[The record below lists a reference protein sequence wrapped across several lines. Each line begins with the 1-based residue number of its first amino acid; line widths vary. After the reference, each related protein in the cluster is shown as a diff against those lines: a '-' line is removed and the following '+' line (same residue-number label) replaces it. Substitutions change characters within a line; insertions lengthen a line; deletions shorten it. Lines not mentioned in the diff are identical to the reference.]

1 MVFVIDAQVAGV
13 SGDMLLSSLV
23 NIGANKSKI
32 IDGIR
37 NAESL
42 CKDVKIR
49 KIDFVEVKKNS
60 LQATELLLEID
71 DDVHERKGIE
81 IKEIIE
87 KSTEKLTISESAKTF
102 AIKSIETL
110 IRAESKIHGEPE
122 DSVHF
127 HEAASFDTVID
138 LLGTAIAL
146 DDLGCFDDDII
157 VTPVAIGGGTV
168 TFSHG
173 TSSNP
178 AYAILEIFRESGIIT
193 VGGNVNE
200 ELTTPTGASMLV
212 NLVKECS
219 EFYPPMK
226 IQSIGYG
233 AGQKDFEG
241 FSNVLKIVRG
251 IASTKLQ
258 LDTVKILET
267 NVDDVSGEVLGNMI
281 EKIMAQGAK
290 DVTISSAITKKGRPT
305 NLVSVIC
312 DSDTMNSI
320 MDLLVTETGTLGVR
334 VRTSERY
341 IVPRSVKT
349 MSVDIKG
356 QSFDVRYK
364 IRKTTGGPHVKI
376 ESDDIKKIS
385 NSLNISFKEAEGLLA
400 KHVSFDIS
408 NSRKKLSAEEVKTL
422 VKQLY
427 EL

>member
-1 MVFVIDAQVAGV
+1 MVLVIDSQIAGI
-13 SGDMLLSSLV
+13 SGDMLLCGLV
-23 NIGANKSKI
+23 DMGANSSKI

-37 NAESL
+37 HAESL
-42 CKDVKIR
+42 CKDVKV
-49 KIDFVEVKKNS
+49 KKVEFVEVQKNS
-60 LQATELLLEID
+60 LQATALLLEID
-71 DDVHERKGIE
+71 DDAHKRKGVE

-87 KSTEKLTISESAKTF
+87 KSTEKLTISKKGKTF

-122 DSVHF
+122 NSVHF
-127 HEAASFDTVID
+127 HEAASFDTIVDI
-138 LLGTAIAL
+138 LGTTIAL
-146 DDLGCFDDDII
+146 DDLGCFDDDIV
-157 VTPVAIGGGTV
+157 VTPVAVGGGIM

-178 AYAILEIFRESGIIT
+178 AYAILEIFRESGIIM
-193 VGGNVNE
+193 VGGNVKD

-233 AGQKDFEG
+233 AGEKNFEG
-241 FSNVLKIVRG
+241 FSNVLKVVQG
-251 IASTKLQ
+251 ITSTKLQ

-281 EKIMAQGAK
+281 EKIMAHGAK

-349 MSVDIKG
+349 ISVNIQG

-364 IRKTTGGPHVKI
+364 TRDLNNGSHFKI
-376 ESDDIKKIS
+376 ESDDIKEIS
-385 NSLNISFKEAEGLLA
+385 GTLCISFKETEELLNQE
-400 KHVSFDIS
+400 V
-408 NSRKKLSAEEVKTL
+408 RKKI
-422 VKQLY
+422 
-427 EL
+427 

>member
-1 MVFVIDAQVAGV
+1 MVFVIDAQVAGI

-37 NAESL
+37 SAESL
-42 CKDVKIR
+42 CKDVKIK
-49 KIDFVEVKKNS
+49 KIDFVKVKKNS

-87 KSTEKLTISESAKTF
+87 KSVEKLKISESAKTF
-102 AIKSIETL
+102 AIKTIETL

-127 HEAASFDTVID
+127 HEAASFDTVVDI
-138 LLGTAIAL
+138 LGTAIAL
-146 DDLGCFDDDII
+146 DDLGCFDDGIV

-178 AYAILEIFRESGIIT
+178 AYAILEIFRGSGIIT
-193 VGGNVNE
+193 VGGNVKE

-349 MSVDIKG
+349 VSVDIQG

-364 IRKTTGGPHVKI
+364 TRDLNNGSHFKI
-376 ESDDIKKIS
+376 ESDDIKEIS
-385 NSLNISFKEAEGLLA
+385 GVLSISFKETEELLNQE
-400 KHVSFDIS
+400 I
-408 NSRKKLSAEEVKTL
+408 RKKL
-422 VKQLY
+422 
-427 EL
+427 

>member
-37 NAESL
+37 SAESL
-42 CKDVKIR
+42 CKDVKIK
-49 KIDFVEVKKNS
+49 KIDFVKVKKNS

-87 KSTEKLTISESAKTF
+87 KSIEKLTISKSAKTF

-110 IRAESKIHGEPE
+110 IHAESKIHGEPE
-122 DSVHF
+122 NSVHF
-127 HEAASFDTVID
+127 HEAASFDTIVDI
-138 LLGTAIAL
+138 LGTAIAL

-193 VGGNVNE
+193 VGGNVKD

-226 IQSIGYG
+226 IQSVGYG
-233 AGQKDFEG
+233 AGQKDFDG

-251 IASTKLQ
+251 ISSTKLQ

-341 IVPRSVKT
+341 IVPRAVKT
-349 MSVDIKG
+349 LSVNIQG

-364 IRKTTGGPHVKI
+364 IRDLNNGSHFKI
-376 ESDDIKKIS
+376 ESDDIKEIS
-385 NSLNISFKEAEGLLA
+385 SVLSISFKETEELLNLE
-400 KHVSFDIS
+400 I
-408 NSRKKLSAEEVKTL
+408 RKKL
-422 VKQLY
+422 
-427 EL
+427 

>member
-1 MVFVIDAQVAGV
+1 MALNRIYKHFKEFSFMVLVIDSQIAGI
-13 SGDMLLSSLV
+13 SGDMLLCSLV
-23 NIGANKSKI
+23 NMGANRSRI

-42 CKDVKIR
+42 CKDVKV
-49 KIDFVEVKKNS
+49 KKVEFVEVKKNS
-60 LQATELLLEID
+60 LQATVLLLEID

-127 HEAASFDTVID
+127 HEAASFDTVVD

-146 DDLGCFDDDII
+146 DDLGCFDDDIV

-193 VGGNVNE
+193 VGGNVKD

-281 EKIMAQGAK
+281 EKIMAHGAK

-349 MSVDIKG
+349 ISVNIHG
-356 QSFDVRYK
+356 QSFDIRYK
-364 IRKTTGGPHVKI
+364 TRDLNNGSHFKI
-376 ESDDIKKIS
+376 ESDDIKEIS
-385 NSLNISFKEAEGLLA
+385 GTLSISFKEAEELLNQE
-400 KHVSFDIS
+400 I
-408 NSRKKLSAEEVKTL
+408 RKKL
-422 VKQLY
+422 
-427 EL
+427 

>member
-1 MVFVIDAQVAGV
+1 MVFVIDAQVAGI

-37 NAESL
+37 SAESL
-42 CKDVKIR
+42 CKDVKIK
-49 KIDFVEVKKNS
+49 KIDFVEVKKNA
-60 LQATELLLEID
+60 LKATELLLEID

-127 HEAASFDTVID
+127 HEAASFDTVVD

-146 DDLGCFDDDII
+146 DDLGCFDDDIVI
-157 VTPVAIGGGTV
+157 TPVAIGGGTV

-193 VGGNVNE
+193 VGGNVKE

-251 IASTKLQ
+251 IPSTKLQ

-281 EKIMAQGAK
+281 EKIMARGAK
-290 DVTISSAITKKGRPT
+290 DITISSAITKKGRPT

-334 VRTSERY
+334 IRTSERY
-341 IVPRSVKT
+341 IVPRAVKT
-349 MSVDIKG
+349 LSVNIQG

-364 IRKTTGGPHVKI
+364 TRDLNNGSHFKI
-376 ESDDIKKIS
+376 ESDDIKEIS
-385 NSLNISFKEAEGLLA
+385 SALSISFKDTEELLNQE
-400 KHVSFDIS
+400 V
-408 NSRKKLSAEEVKTL
+408 RKEI
-422 VKQLY
+422 
-427 EL
+427 

>member
-37 NAESL
+37 SAESL
-42 CKDVKIR
+42 CKDVKIK

-71 DDVHERKGIE
+71 DDVRERKGIE

-146 DDLGCFDDDII
+146 DDLGCFDDDIV
-157 VTPVAIGGGTV
+157 VTPIAIGGGTV

-193 VGGNVNE
+193 VGGNVKE

-334 VRTSERY
+334 IRTSERY
-341 IVPRSVKT
+341 IVPRAVKT
-349 MSVDIKG
+349 VSVNIQG

-364 IRKTTGGPHVKI
+364 TRDLNNGSHFKI
-376 ESDDIKKIS
+376 ESDDIKEIS
-385 NSLNISFKEAEGLLA
+385 SALSISFKDTEELLNQE
-400 KHVSFDIS
+400 V
-408 NSRKKLSAEEVKTL
+408 RKEI
-422 VKQLY
+422 
-427 EL
+427 

>member
-1 MVFVIDAQVAGV
+1 MILVIDSQVAGV

-23 NIGANKSKI
+23 NMGANKSRI
-32 IDGIR
+32 IEGIHS
-37 NAESL
+37 AESL
-42 CKDVKIR
+42 CKEVKV
-49 KIDFVEVKKNS
+49 KKLDFVEVKKNS
-60 LQATELLLEID
+60 LHATGLLLEID
-71 DDVHERKGIE
+71 DNAQTRKGTE

-87 KSTEKLTISESAKTF
+87 KSVEKLQISEKAKTF
-102 AIKSIETL
+102 AVNTIKTL
-110 IRAESKIHGEPE
+110 IRAESKIHSESE
-122 DSVHF
+122 ESVHF
-127 HEAASFDTVID
+127 HEAAGFDTVVDI
-138 LLGTAIAL
+138 LGTAIAL
-146 DDLGCFDDDII
+146 DDLGCFDDDIV

-193 VGGNVNE
+193 VGGNVKD
-200 ELTTPTGASMLV
+200 ELTTPTGASILV
-212 NLVKECS
+212 NLAKEYS

-241 FSNVLKIVRG
+241 FSNVLKVVRG

-281 EKIMAQGAK
+281 EKIMAHGAK

-320 MDLLVTETGTLGVR
+320 MELLVTETGTLGVR

-349 MSVDIKG
+349 ISVDIKG

-364 IRKTTGGPHVKI
+364 TRDLNNGSHFKI
-376 ESDDIKKIS
+376 ESDDIKEIS
-385 NSLNISFKEAEGLLA
+385 GVLSISFKETEELLNQE
-400 KHVSFDIS
+400 VR
-408 NSRKKLSAEEVKTL
+408 RKI
-422 VKQLY
+422 
-427 EL
+427 

>member
-13 SGDMLLSSLV
+13 SGDMLLCSLV

-37 NAESL
+37 SAESL
-42 CKDVKIR
+42 CKDVKVK

-81 IKEIIE
+81 IKEIIT
-87 KSTEKLTISESAKTF
+87 KSAEQLKISESAK
-102 AIKSIETL
+102 ALAVKSIETL
-110 IRAESKIHGEPE
+110 IHAESKIHGEPE

-146 DDLGCFDDDII
+146 DDLGCFDDDIV

-193 VGGNVNE
+193 VGGNVKD

-251 IASTKLQ
+251 VSSTKLQ

-281 EKIMAQGAK
+281 EKIMAHGAK

-341 IVPRSVKT
+341 IVPRAVKT
-349 MSVDIKG
+349 LSVNIQG

-364 IRKTTGGPHVKI
+364 IRDLNNGAHFKI
-376 ESDDIKKIS
+376 ESDDIKEIS
-385 NSLNISFKEAEGLLA
+385 SVLSISFKETEELLNQE
-400 KHVSFDIS
+400 I
-408 NSRKKLSAEEVKTL
+408 RKKL
-422 VKQLY
+422 
-427 EL
+427 

>member
-1 MVFVIDAQVAGV
+1 MVFVIDAQVAGI

-37 NAESL
+37 SAESL
-42 CKDVKIR
+42 CKDVKIK

-71 DDVHERKGIE
+71 DDAHERKGIE
-81 IKEIIE
+81 IKEIIA
-87 KSTEKLTISESAKTF
+87 KSVERLVISESAKTF
-102 AIKSIETL
+102 AVKSIETL
-110 IRAESKIHGEPE
+110 IRAESIIHGEKE

-146 DDLGCFDDDII
+146 DDLGCFDDDIV

-193 VGGNVNE
+193 VGGNVKD

-334 VRTSERY
+334 IRTSERY
-341 IVPRSVKT
+341 IVPRAVKT
-349 MSVDIKG
+349 VSVNIQG

-364 IRKTTGGPHVKI
+364 TRDLNNGSHFKI
-376 ESDDIKKIS
+376 ESDDIREIS
-385 NSLNISFKEAEGLLA
+385 SALSISFKDTEELLNQE
-400 KHVSFDIS
+400 V
-408 NSRKKLSAEEVKTL
+408 RKKL
-422 VKQLY
+422 
-427 EL
+427 

>member
-1 MVFVIDAQVAGV
+1 MVFVIDAQVAGI

-37 NAESL
+37 SAESL
-42 CKDVKIR
+42 CKDVKIK

-110 IRAESKIHGEPE
+110 IRAESKIHGEAE

-127 HEAASFDTVID
+127 HEAASFDTVVD

-146 DDLGCFDDDII
+146 DDLGCFEDDIV

-193 VGGNVNE
+193 VGGNVKE

-241 FSNVLKIVRG
+241 FSNVLKIIRG

-341 IVPRSVKT
+341 IVPRAVKT
-349 MSVDIKG
+349 LSVNIQG
-356 QSFDVRYK
+356 QSFDFRYK
-364 IRKTTGGPHVKI
+364 TRDLNNGSHFKI
-376 ESDDIKKIS
+376 ESDDIKEIS
-385 NSLNISFKEAEGLLA
+385 SALSISFKETEELLNQE
-400 KHVSFDIS
+400 V
-408 NSRKKLSAEEVKTL
+408 RKEI
-422 VKQLY
+422 
-427 EL
+427 

>member
-1 MVFVIDAQVAGV
+1 MVFVIDAQVAGI

-37 NAESL
+37 SAESL
-42 CKDVKIR
+42 CKDVKIK

-87 KSTEKLTISESAKTF
+87 KSTEILTISESAKTF
-102 AIKSIETL
+102 AIISFETL

-122 DSVHF
+122 ESVYF
-127 HEAASFDTVID
+127 HEAASFDTVVD

-146 DDLGCFDDDII
+146 DDLGCFDDDIV

-178 AYAILEIFRESGIIT
+178 AYAILEIFRGSGIIT
-193 VGGNVNE
+193 VGGNVKE

-251 IASTKLQ
+251 VTSTKLQ

-281 EKIMAQGAK
+281 EKIMAHGAK

-312 DSDTMNSI
+312 DSHTMNSI
-320 MDLLVTETGTLGVR
+320 MDLLVAETGTLGVR

-341 IVPRSVKT
+341 IVPRAVKT
-349 MSVDIKG
+349 LSVNIQG

-364 IRKTTGGPHVKI
+364 TRDLNNDSHFKI

-385 NSLNISFKEAEGLLA
+385 SALSISFKETEELLNQE
-400 KHVSFDIS
+400 V
-408 NSRKKLSAEEVKTL
+408 RKKI
-422 VKQLY
+422 
-427 EL
+427 

>member
-1 MVFVIDAQVAGV
+1 MALNRIYKHFKEFSFMVLVIDSQIAGI
-13 SGDMLLSSLV
+13 SGDMLLCSLV
-23 NIGANKSKI
+23 NMGANRSKI

-42 CKDVKIR
+42 CKDVKV
-49 KIDFVEVKKNS
+49 KKVEFVEVKKNS

-81 IKEIIE
+81 IKEIIV
-87 KSTEKLTISESAKTF
+87 KSAGQLKISESAKTF
-102 AIKSIETL
+102 AVKSIETL
-110 IRAESKIHGEPE
+110 IHAESKIHGEPE

-127 HEAASFDTVID
+127 HEAASFDTVVD

-146 DDLGCFDDDII
+146 DDLGCFDDDIV

-193 VGGNVNE
+193 VGGNVKD

-281 EKIMAQGAK
+281 EKIMTQGAK

-334 VRTSERY
+334 IRTSERY
-341 IVPRSVKT
+341 IVPRAVKT
-349 MSVDIKG
+349 VSVNIQG

-364 IRKTTGGPHVKI
+364 TRDLNNGSHFKI
-376 ESDDIKKIS
+376 ESDDIKEIS
-385 NSLNISFKEAEGLLA
+385 GVLSISFKETEELLNQE
-400 KHVSFDIS
+400 V
-408 NSRKKLSAEEVKTL
+408 RKEI
-422 VKQLY
+422 
-427 EL
+427 

>member
-1 MVFVIDAQVAGV
+1 MHFKEFSFMVLVIDSQVAGV
-13 SGDMLLSSLV
+13 SGDMLLCGLV

-37 NAESL
+37 SAESL
-42 CKDVKIR
+42 CKDVKVK

-81 IKEIIE
+81 IKEIIT
-87 KSTEKLTISESAKTF
+87 KSAGQLKISESAKTF
-102 AIKSIETL
+102 AVKSIETL
-110 IRAESKIHGEPE
+110 IHAESKIHGEPE

-127 HEAASFDTVID
+127 HEAASFDTVVD

-173 TSSNP
+173 ISSNP
-178 AYAILEIFRESGIIT
+178 TYAVLEIFRESGIIT
-193 VGGNVNE
+193 AGGNVKD
-200 ELTTPTGASMLV
+200 ELTTPTGASILV
-212 NLVKECS
+212 NLAKECS

-226 IQSIGYG
+226 IQSVGYG

-251 IASTKLQ
+251 VLSTQLQ

-281 EKIMAQGAK
+281 EKIMAHGAK

-334 VRTSERY
+334 IRTSERY
-341 IVPRSVKT
+341 IVPRAVKT
-349 MSVDIKG
+349 VSVNIQG

-364 IRKTTGGPHVKI
+364 TRDLNNGSHFKI
-376 ESDDIKKIS
+376 ESDDIKEIS
-385 NSLNISFKEAEGLLA
+385 GVLSISFKETEELLNQE
-400 KHVSFDIS
+400 V
-408 NSRKKLSAEEVKTL
+408 RKEI
-422 VKQLY
+422 
-427 EL
+427 

>member
-1 MVFVIDAQVAGV
+1 MVFVIDAQVAGI
-13 SGDMLLSSLV
+13 SGDMLLCSLV

-37 NAESL
+37 SAELL
-42 CKDVKIR
+42 CKDVKVQ
-49 KIDFVEVKKNS
+49 KIDFVEVKKKS

-71 DDVHERKGIE
+71 DDAHERKGIE
-81 IKEIIE
+81 IKEIIT
-87 KSTEKLTISESAKTF
+87 KSVGQLKISESAKTF
-102 AIKSIETL
+102 AVKSIETL

-127 HEAASFDTVID
+127 HEAASFDTVVD

-146 DDLGCFDDDII
+146 DDLGCFDDDIV

-193 VGGNVNE
+193 VGGNVKD

-226 IQSIGYG
+226 IQSVGYG

-251 IASTKLQ
+251 VSSTKLQ

-320 MDLLVTETGTLGVR
+320 MDLLDTETGTLGVR
-334 VRTSERY
+334 VRTSQRY

-349 MSVDIKG
+349 ISVEIQG

-364 IRKTTGGPHVKI
+364 TRELNNGSHFKI
-376 ESDDIKKIS
+376 ESDDIKEIS
-385 NSLNISFKEAEGLLA
+385 GVLSISYKETEELLNQEI
-400 KHVSFDIS
+400 
-408 NSRKKLSAEEVKTL
+408 RKKL
-422 VKQLY
+422 
-427 EL
+427 

>member
-1 MVFVIDAQVAGV
+1 MVFVIDAQVAGI
-13 SGDMLLSSLV
+13 SGDMLLCSLV

-32 IDGIR
+32 IDGIH

-42 CKDVKIR
+42 CKYVKVK
-49 KIDFVEVKKNS
+49 KIDFADVKKNS

-71 DDVHERKGIE
+71 DDAHERKGIE
-81 IKEIIE
+81 IKEIIA
-87 KSTEKLTISESAKTF
+87 KSAEQLKISESAKTF
-102 AIKSIETL
+102 AVKSIETL
-110 IRAESKIHGEPE
+110 IHAESKIHGEPE

-138 LLGTAIAL
+138 ILGTAIAL
-146 DDLGCFDDDII
+146 DDLGCFDDDIV

-173 TSSNP
+173 TTSNP

-193 VGGNVNE
+193 VGGNVKE

-281 EKIMAQGAK
+281 EKIMAHGAK

-312 DSDTMNSI
+312 DSHTMNSI

-341 IVPRSVKT
+341 IVPRAVKT
-349 MSVDIKG
+349 ISVNIQG
-356 QSFDVRYK
+356 QNFDVRYK
-364 IRKTTGGPHVKI
+364 TRDLNNGSHFKI
-376 ESDDIKKIS
+376 ESDDIKEIS
-385 NSLNISFKEAEGLLA
+385 GALSISFKDTEELLNQE
-400 KHVSFDIS
+400 V
-408 NSRKKLSAEEVKTL
+408 RKKI
-422 VKQLY
+422 
-427 EL
+427 

>member
-37 NAESL
+37 SAESL
-42 CKDVKIR
+42 CKEVKIK

-71 DDVHERKGIE
+71 DDIHERKGIE
-81 IKEIIE
+81 IKEIIK
-87 KSTEKLTISESAKTF
+87 KSTEKLTISESAKIF

-127 HEAASFDTVID
+127 HEAASFDTVVD

-146 DDLGCFDDDII
+146 DDLGCFDDDIV

-178 AYAILEIFRESGIIT
+178 AYAILEIFRGSGIIT
-193 VGGNVNE
+193 VGGNVKE

-233 AGQKDFEG
+233 AGQKEFEG

-334 VRTSERY
+334 IRTSERY
-341 IVPRSVKT
+341 IVPRAVKT
-349 MSVDIKG
+349 VSVNIQG

-364 IRKTTGGPHVKI
+364 TRDLNNGSHFKI
-376 ESDDIKKIS
+376 ESDDIKEIS
-385 NSLNISFKEAEGLLA
+385 DVLSISFKETEELLNQE
-400 KHVSFDIS
+400 I
-408 NSRKKLSAEEVKTL
+408 RKKL
-422 VKQLY
+422 
-427 EL
+427 

>member
-1 MVFVIDAQVAGV
+1 MVFVIDAQVAGI
-13 SGDMLLSSLV
+13 SGDMLLCSLV
-23 NIGANKSKI
+23 NMGANRSKI

-37 NAESL
+37 SAESL
-42 CKDVKIR
+42 CKDVKIK
-49 KIDFVEVKKNS
+49 KIDFVKVKKNS

-87 KSTEKLTISESAKTF
+87 KSTEKLTISESAKIF

-127 HEAASFDTVID
+127 HEAASFDTVVD

-146 DDLGCFDDDII
+146 DDLGCFDDDIV

-193 VGGNVNE
+193 VGGNVKE

-233 AGQKDFEG
+233 AGQKDFDG

-281 EKIMAQGAK
+281 EKIMAYGAK

-320 MDLLVTETGTLGVR
+320 MELLITETGTLGVR
-334 VRTSERY
+334 VRTSQRY
-341 IVPRSVKT
+341 IVPRAVKT
-349 MSVDIKG
+349 IPVEIQG

-364 IRKTTGGPHVKI
+364 TRDLNNGSHFKI
-376 ESDDIKKIS
+376 ESDDIKEIS
-385 NSLNISFKEAEGLLA
+385 SSLNISFKETEELLNQE
-400 KHVSFDIS
+400 VR
-408 NSRKKLSAEEVKTL
+408 RKI
-422 VKQLY
+422 
-427 EL
+427 

>member
-37 NAESL
+37 SAESL
-42 CKDVKIR
+42 CKDVKIK

-127 HEAASFDTVID
+127 HEAASFDTVVD

-146 DDLGCFDDDII
+146 DDLGCFDDDIV

-193 VGGNVNE
+193 VGGNVKE

-334 VRTSERY
+334 IRTSERY
-341 IVPRSVKT
+341 IVPRDVKT
-349 MSVDIKG
+349 LSVNIQG

-364 IRKTTGGPHVKI
+364 TRDLNNGSHFKI
-376 ESDDIKKIS
+376 ESDDIKEIS
-385 NSLNISFKEAEGLLA
+385 SALSISFKDTEELLNQE
-400 KHVSFDIS
+400 V
-408 NSRKKLSAEEVKTL
+408 RKEI
-422 VKQLY
+422 
-427 EL
+427 

>member
-13 SGDMLLSSLV
+13 SGDMLLCSLV
-23 NIGANKSKI
+23 NIGANKLKI

-37 NAESL
+37 SAVSL
-42 CKDVKIR
+42 CKDVKVK

-81 IKEIIE
+81 IKEIIT
-87 KSTEKLTISESAKTF
+87 KSAGQLKISESAKTF
-102 AIKSIETL
+102 AVKSIETL
-110 IRAESKIHGEPE
+110 IHAESKIHGEPE

-127 HEAASFDTVID
+127 HEAASFDTVVD

-146 DDLGCFDDDII
+146 DDLGCFDDDIV

-193 VGGNVNE
+193 VGGNVKE

-320 MDLLVTETGTLGVR
+320 MDLLVTETGTLGIR

-341 IVPRSVKT
+341 IVPRAVKT
-349 MSVDIKG
+349 LSVNIQG

-364 IRKTTGGPHVKI
+364 IRDLNNRSHFKI
-376 ESDDIKKIS
+376 ESDDIKEIS
-385 NSLNISFKEAEGLLA
+385 GVLSISFKETEELLNQE
-400 KHVSFDIS
+400 I
-408 NSRKKLSAEEVKTL
+408 RKKL
-422 VKQLY
+422 
-427 EL
+427 

>member
-1 MVFVIDAQVAGV
+1 MVFVIDAQVAGI

-37 NAESL
+37 SAESL
-42 CKDVKIR
+42 CKDVKIK

-87 KSTEKLTISESAKTF
+87 KATEKLTISESAKTF

-127 HEAASFDTVID
+127 HEAASFDTIVD

-146 DDLGCFDDDII
+146 DDLGCFDDDIV

-193 VGGNVNE
+193 VGGNVKE

-233 AGQKDFEG
+233 AGQKNFEG

-334 VRTSERY
+334 IRTSERY
-341 IVPRSVKT
+341 IVPRAVKT
-349 MSVDIKG
+349 LSVNIQG

-364 IRKTTGGPHVKI
+364 TRDLNNGSHFKI
-376 ESDDIKKIS
+376 ESDDIREIS
-385 NSLNISFKEAEGLLA
+385 SALSISFKDTEELLNQE
-400 KHVSFDIS
+400 I
-408 NSRKKLSAEEVKTL
+408 RKKL
-422 VKQLY
+422 
-427 EL
+427 

>member
-37 NAESL
+37 SAESL
-42 CKDVKIR
+42 CKDVKIK

-71 DDVHERKGIE
+71 DDAHERKGIE
-81 IKEIIE
+81 IKEIIA
-87 KSTEKLTISESAKTF
+87 KSAEQLKISESAKTF
-102 AIKSIETL
+102 AVKSIETL
-110 IRAESKIHGEPE
+110 IHAESKIHGEPE

-127 HEAASFDTVID
+127 HEAASFDTVVDI
-138 LLGTAIAL
+138 LGTAIAL
-146 DDLGCFDDDII
+146 DDLGCFDDDIV

-173 TSSNP
+173 TTSNP

-193 VGGNVNE
+193 VGGNVKD

-281 EKIMAQGAK
+281 EKIMAHGAK

-312 DSDTMNSI
+312 DSHTMNSI
-320 MDLLVTETGTLGVR
+320 MDLLITETGTLGVR

-341 IVPRSVKT
+341 IVPRAVKT
-349 MSVDIKG
+349 ISVNIQGQNFDI
-356 QSFDVRYK
+356 RYK
-364 IRKTTGGPHVKI
+364 TRDLNNGSHFKI
-376 ESDDIKKIS
+376 ESDDIKEIS
-385 NSLNISFKEAEGLLA
+385 GALSISFKDTEELLNQE
-400 KHVSFDIS
+400 V
-408 NSRKKLSAEEVKTL
+408 RKKI
-422 VKQLY
+422 
-427 EL
+427 

>member
-32 IDGIR
+32 IEGIR
-37 NAESL
+37 SAESL
-42 CKDVKIR
+42 CKEVKIK

-127 HEAASFDTVID
+127 HEAASFDTVVD

-146 DDLGCFDDDII
+146 DDLGCFDDDIV

-193 VGGNVNE
+193 VGGNVKE

-233 AGQKDFEG
+233 AGQKDFKG

-281 EKIMAQGAK
+281 EKIMAHGAK

-334 VRTSERY
+334 IRTSERY
-341 IVPRSVKT
+341 IVPRAVKT
-349 MSVDIKG
+349 VSVNIQG

-364 IRKTTGGPHVKI
+364 TRDLNNGSHFKI
-376 ESDDIKKIS
+376 ESDDIREIS
-385 NSLNISFKEAEGLLA
+385 SALSISFKDTEELLNQE
-400 KHVSFDIS
+400 I
-408 NSRKKLSAEEVKTL
+408 RKKL
-422 VKQLY
+422 
-427 EL
+427 

>member
-1 MVFVIDAQVAGV
+1 MVFVIDAQVAGI
-13 SGDMLLSSLV
+13 SGDMLLCSLV

-32 IDGIR
+32 IDGIH

-42 CKDVKIR
+42 CKYVKVK
-49 KIDFVEVKKNS
+49 KIDFAEVKKNS

-71 DDVHERKGIE
+71 DDAHERKGIE
-81 IKEIIE
+81 IKEIIA
-87 KSTEKLTISESAKTF
+87 KSAEQLKISESAKTF
-102 AIKSIETL
+102 AVKSIETL
-110 IRAESKIHGEPE
+110 IHAESKIHGEPE

-138 LLGTAIAL
+138 ILGTAIAL
-146 DDLGCFDDDII
+146 DDLGCFDDDIV

-173 TSSNP
+173 TTSNP

-193 VGGNVNE
+193 VGGNVKE

-281 EKIMAQGAK
+281 EKIMAHGAK

-312 DSDTMNSI
+312 DSHTMNSI
-320 MDLLVTETGTLGVR
+320 MDLLVAETGTLGVR

-341 IVPRSVKT
+341 IVPRAVKT
-349 MSVDIKG
+349 ISVNIQG
-356 QSFDVRYK
+356 QNFDVRYK
-364 IRKTTGGPHVKI
+364 TRDLNNGSHFKI
-376 ESDDIKKIS
+376 ESDDIKEIS
-385 NSLNISFKEAEGLLA
+385 GALSISFKDTEELL
-400 KHVSFDIS
+400 KQEV
-408 NSRKKLSAEEVKTL
+408 RKNI
-422 VKQLY
+422 
-427 EL
+427 

>member
-1 MVFVIDAQVAGV
+1 MVFVIDAQVAGI

-37 NAESL
+37 SAESL
-42 CKDVKIR
+42 CKDVKIK

-127 HEAASFDTVID
+127 HEAASFDTVVD

-146 DDLGCFDDDII
+146 DDLGCFDDDIV

-193 VGGNVNE
+193 IGGNVKE

-233 AGQKDFEG
+233 AGQKGFEG

-251 IASTKLQ
+251 VASTKLQ

-281 EKIMAQGAK
+281 EKIMAYGAK

-341 IVPRSVKT
+341 IVPRAVKT
-349 MSVDIKG
+349 LSVNIQG

-364 IRKTTGGPHVKI
+364 IRDLNNGSHFKI
-376 ESDDIKKIS
+376 ESDDIKEIS
-385 NSLNISFKEAEGLLA
+385 SVLSISFKETEELLNRE
-400 KHVSFDIS
+400 I
-408 NSRKKLSAEEVKTL
+408 RKKL
-422 VKQLY
+422 
-427 EL
+427 

>member
-1 MVFVIDAQVAGV
+1 MVFVIDAQVAGI

-37 NAESL
+37 SAELL
-42 CKDVKIR
+42 CKDVKIK

-87 KSTEKLTISESAKTF
+87 KSIEKLTISESAKTF

-127 HEAASFDTVID
+127 HEAASFDTVVD

-146 DDLGCFDDDII
+146 DDLGCFDDDIV

-193 VGGNVNE
+193 VGGNVKE

-212 NLVKECS
+212 NLIKECS

-233 AGQKDFEG
+233 AGQKDFDG

-334 VRTSERY
+334 IRTSERY
-341 IVPRSVKT
+341 IVPRAVKT
-349 MSVDIKG
+349 VSVNIQG

-364 IRKTTGGPHVKI
+364 TRNLNNGSHFKI
-376 ESDDIKKIS
+376 ESDDIREIS
-385 NSLNISFKEAEGLLA
+385 SALSISFKDTEELLNQE
-400 KHVSFDIS
+400 V
-408 NSRKKLSAEEVKTL
+408 RKEI
-422 VKQLY
+422 
-427 EL
+427 

>member
-1 MVFVIDAQVAGV
+1 MVFVIDAQVAGI

-42 CKDVKIR
+42 CKDVKIK

-146 DDLGCFDDDII
+146 DDLGCFDDDIV

-193 VGGNVNE
+193 VGGNIKE

-312 DSDTMNSI
+312 ASDTMNSI

-334 VRTSERY
+334 IRTSERY
-341 IVPRSVKT
+341 IVPRAVKT
-349 MSVDIKG
+349 VSVNIQG

-364 IRKTTGGPHVKI
+364 TRDLNNGSHFKI
-376 ESDDIKKIS
+376 ESDDIKEIS
-385 NSLNISFKEAEGLLA
+385 SALSISFKDTEELLSQE
-400 KHVSFDIS
+400 V
-408 NSRKKLSAEEVKTL
+408 RKEI
-422 VKQLY
+422 
-427 EL
+427 

>member
-1 MVFVIDAQVAGV
+1 MHFKEFSFMVLVIDSQVAGV
-13 SGDMLLSSLV
+13 SGDMLLCGLV
-23 NIGANKSKI
+23 NIGANRSKI

-37 NAESL
+37 SAESL
-42 CKDVKIR
+42 CKDVKVK
-49 KIDFVEVKKNS
+49 KIDFPDVKKNS

-81 IKEIIE
+81 IKEIIK
-87 KSTEKLTISESAKTF
+87 KSAEKLKISESAKTF
-102 AIKSIETL
+102 AVKTIETL
-110 IRAESKIHGEPE
+110 IHAESKIHGEPE
-122 DSVHF
+122 DSVYF
-127 HEAASFDTVID
+127 HEAASFDTVVDI
-138 LLGTAIAL
+138 LGTAIAL
-146 DDLGCFDDDII
+146 DDLDCFDDDII

-173 TSSNP
+173 ISSNP
-178 AYAILEIFRESGIIT
+178 TYAVLEIFRESGIIT
-193 VGGNVNE
+193 AGGNVKD
-200 ELTTPTGASMLV
+200 ELTTPTGASILV
-212 NLVKECS
+212 NLAKECS
-219 EFYPPMK
+219 EFYPSMK
-226 IQSIGYG
+226 IQSVGYG

-251 IASTKLQ
+251 VLSTQLQ

-281 EKIMAQGAK
+281 EKIMAHGAK

-334 VRTSERY
+334 VRTSQRY

-349 MSVDIKG
+349 VSVNIQG

-364 IRKTTGGPHVKI
+364 TRELNNGSHFKI
-376 ESDDIKKIS
+376 ESDDIKEIS
-385 NSLNISFKEAEGLLA
+385 GVLSISFKETEELLNQE
-400 KHVSFDIS
+400 I
-408 NSRKKLSAEEVKTL
+408 RKKL
-422 VKQLY
+422 
-427 EL
+427 

>member
-1 MVFVIDAQVAGV
+1 MVFVIDAQVAGI

-37 NAESL
+37 SAESL
-42 CKDVKIR
+42 CKDVKIK

-127 HEAASFDTVID
+127 HEAASFDTVVD

-146 DDLGCFDDDII
+146 DDLGCFDDDIV

-193 VGGNVNE
+193 VGGNVKE

-334 VRTSERY
+334 IRTSERY
-341 IVPRSVKT
+341 IVPRAVKT
-349 MSVDIKG
+349 LSVNIQG

-364 IRKTTGGPHVKI
+364 TRDLNNGSHFKI
-376 ESDDIKKIS
+376 ESDDIKEIS
-385 NSLNISFKEAEGLLA
+385 SALSISFKDTEELLNQE
-400 KHVSFDIS
+400 V
-408 NSRKKLSAEEVKTL
+408 RKEI
-422 VKQLY
+422 
-427 EL
+427 

>member
-13 SGDMLLSSLV
+13 SGDMLLCSLV

-37 NAESL
+37 SAESL
-42 CKDVKIR
+42 CKDVKVK

-81 IKEIIE
+81 IKEIIV
-87 KSTEKLTISESAKTF
+87 KSAEQLKISENAKTF
-102 AIKSIETL
+102 AVKSIETL
-110 IRAESKIHGEPE
+110 IHAESKIHGEPE

-127 HEAASFDTVID
+127 HEAASFDTVVD

-146 DDLGCFDDDII
+146 DDLGCFDDDIV

-193 VGGNVNE
+193 VGGNVKD

-334 VRTSERY
+334 IRTSERY
-341 IVPRSVKT
+341 IVPRAVKT
-349 MSVDIKG
+349 LSVNIQG
-356 QSFDVRYK
+356 QSFAVRYK
-364 IRKTTGGPHVKI
+364 TRDLNNGSHFKI
-376 ESDDIKKIS
+376 ESDDIKEIS
-385 NSLNISFKEAEGLLA
+385 SALSISFKETEELLNQE
-400 KHVSFDIS
+400 V
-408 NSRKKLSAEEVKTL
+408 RKEI
-422 VKQLY
+422 
-427 EL
+427 

>member
-1 MVFVIDAQVAGV
+1 MVFVIDAHVAGI

-37 NAESL
+37 SAESL
-42 CKDVKIR
+42 CKDVKIK
-49 KIDFVEVKKNS
+49 KIDFVEVEKNS

-87 KSTEKLTISESAKTF
+87 KSTEKLTNSESAKIF

-127 HEAASFDTVID
+127 HEAASFDTVVD

-146 DDLGCFDDDII
+146 DDLGCFDDDIV

-193 VGGNVNE
+193 VGGNVKD
-200 ELTTPTGASMLV
+200 ELTTPTGASMIV

-233 AGQKDFEG
+233 AGQIDLEG
-241 FSNVLKIVRG
+241 FSNFLKIVRG
-251 IASTKLQ
+251 VPSTKLQ

-267 NVDDVSGEVLGNMI
+267 NVDDVSGDVLGNMI
-281 EKIMAQGAK
+281 EKIMAYGAK

-320 MDLLVTETGTLGVR
+320 IDLFVTETGTLGIR

-341 IVPRSVKT
+341 IVPRVVKT
-349 MSVDIKG
+349 LSVNIQG

-364 IRKTTGGPHVKI
+364 IRDLNNGSHFKI
-376 ESDDIKKIS
+376 ESDDIKEIS
-385 NSLNISFKEAEGLLA
+385 SVLSISFKETEELLNQE
-400 KHVSFDIS
+400 I
-408 NSRKKLSAEEVKTL
+408 RKKL
-422 VKQLY
+422 
-427 EL
+427 